1 MPNSSGTPVPE
12 SEWLAFVASLPTE
25 DPAARMRVLRSLDSL
40 GCSVLREG
48 VYLLPDTPAIR
59 QGLARLSDQVALI
72 SGTSY
77 VLCLSS
83 IDHAQSRTF
92 RSLFDRSAKYEE
104 LTKTVQGL
112 TVGFGVSEPVAISR
126 LLNKQRREFEA
137 ISALDFFPSEARERA
152 AQALRQTEEQV
163 RALMAPDP
171 PKSTPVT
178 QSGHFYLKRI
188 WATRHPLRDDRLA
201 SAWLIRRF
209 IDPEATLIW
218 LERDQ
223 ECPSTAIGFGF
234 EGAAFNSTGSKVT
247 FEELLG
253 AFQLEKNAT
262 LVRIGAW
269 VQCLDAGGP
278 EIAEAAGVEALL
290 QGARRRANSEEELLL
305 ETETAFDLLYEAY
318 LEPQGKHEG

>member
-234 EGAAFNSTGSKVT
+234 QQYRIQSHLRGIAGRVSIG
-247 FEELLG
+247 EE
-253 AFQLEKNAT
+253 
-262 LVRIGAW
+262 R
-269 VQCLDAGGP
+269 DAGSNRRPGSLPGCRRARDRRSRRRRGP
-278 EIAEAAGVEALL
+278 APGGTPAC
-290 QGARRRANSEEELLL
+290 QQRRRAAAGNRDSI
-305 ETETAFDLLYEAY
+305 
-318 LEPQGKHEG
+318 